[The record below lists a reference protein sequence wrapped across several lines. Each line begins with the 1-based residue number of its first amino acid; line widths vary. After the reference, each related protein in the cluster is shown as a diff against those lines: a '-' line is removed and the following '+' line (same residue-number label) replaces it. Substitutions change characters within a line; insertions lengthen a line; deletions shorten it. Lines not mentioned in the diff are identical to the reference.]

1 MSVGVPQYDSRGRN
15 FLHAAIEK
23 KDIES
28 VMFLLS
34 IHVNVH
40 SRTRDSLSLTPL
52 QLAAQADSEI
62 ILRSADCAGHT
73 QGSAHAILRPGGRAG
88 HALEFYNVH

>member
-1 MSVGVPQYDSRGRN
+1 M
-15 FLHAAIEK
+15 AIEK

-52 QLAAQADSEI
+52 HLAAQADSEI
-62 ILRSADCAGHT
+62 ILR
-73 QGSAHAILRPGGRAG
+73 
-88 HALEFYNVH
+88 